1 MLRKTLM
8 VTALAGAV
16 IGAPAAQAAE
26 TVRFGIISTESQ
38 QNLAKIWEPFLEQ
51 LAKRMGTKV
60 KAFYASDYA
69 GVIEAMRF
77 NKVDVA
83 WFGNKSAIVAVDRSG
98 GEVFAQTVDAE
109 GNPGYWS
116 LIVTHKDSKLKSVK
130 DALACKSCIFGNGDP
145 NSTSGYAVPGYYI
158 FALNN
163 IQPREH
169 FKRVT
174 NASHE
179 ANLLAVAT
187 KKVDFA
193 TNNTENMRRFEST
206 FPKRYKTIRV
216 IWKSPLIPSD
226 PLVWRKN
233 LSPETKKMI
242 KSAILGL
249 GTNGPDKAKELKMLA
264 ALQWAPFRASNNKQ
278 LYPIRQLELFK
289 ARLKIERKGDKQ
301 SAEDKKKLN
310 EINAK
315 LKKIRD
321 EMKATN

>member
-1 MLRKTLM
+1 MFRKTM
-8 VTALAGAV
+8 MITALAGAIAGTSAV
-16 IGAPAAQAAE
+16 NAAE
-26 TVRFGIISTESQ
+26 TIRFGIISTESQ
-38 QNLAKIWEPFLEQ
+38 QNLAKTWEPFLAQ
-51 LAKRMGTKV
+51 LSKRLGTKV
-60 KAFYASDYA
+60 KGFYASDYA

-77 NKVDVA
+77 NKVELA
-83 WFGNKSAIVAVDRSG
+83 WFGNKSAIVAVDRAG
-98 GEVFAQTVDAE
+98 GEVFAQTVDAD

-145 NSTSGYAVPGYYI
+145 NSTSGFAVPGYYI

-163 IQPREH
+163 IEPRKH

-193 TNNTENMRRFEST
+193 TNNTENLRRFKET
-206 FPKRYKTIRV
+206 YPDRVKNIRV

-233 LSPETKKMI
+233 LSPEMKAKI
-242 KSAILGL
+242 KAAILGM
-249 GTNGPDKAKELKMLA
+249 GADGNDKAEETKILA
-264 ALQWAPFRASNNKQ
+264 ALQWAPFRDSSNKQ

-289 ARLKIERKGDKQ
+289 ARLKIERKGDKAT
-301 SAEDKKKLN
+301 AEDKKKL
-310 EINAK
+310 EQINAQ

-321 EMKATN
+321 EMKASN

>member
-1 MLRKTLM
+1 MFRKTLM
-8 VTALAGAV
+8 VTALIGAV
-16 IGAPAAQAAE
+16 TGAAAAQAAE
-26 TVRFGIISTESQ
+26 TIRFGIISTESQ
-38 QNLAKIWEPFLEQ
+38 QNLAKTWEPFLAQ
-51 LAKRMGTKV
+51 LSKRIGAPV
-60 KAFYASDYA
+60 KGYYASDYA

-77 NKVDVA
+77 NKVELA
-83 WFGNKSAIVAVDRSG
+83 WFGNKSAIVAVDRAG
-98 GEVFAQTVDAE
+98 GEVFAQTVDVD

-116 LIVTHKDSKLKSVK
+116 LLVTHKDSKLNSVK

-163 IQPREH
+163 VEPRGH

-179 ANLLAVAT
+179 ANLLAAVT

-193 TNNTENMRRFEST
+193 TNNTENLRRFQVT
-206 FPKRYKTIRV
+206 YPDRYKLVKV

-233 LSPETKKMI
+233 LSPETKK
-242 KSAILGL
+242 KLKAAILGM
-249 GTNGPDKAKELKMLA
+249 GKDGPDKDKELAIMKPLG
-264 ALQWAPFRASNNKQ
+264 WAPFNDSSNKQ

-289 ARLKIERKGDKQ
+289 ARLKIERKGDKAT
-301 SAEDKKKLN
+301 AEDKKKL
-310 EINAK
+310 EQINAQ
-315 LKKIRD
+315 LKKIQD
-321 EMKATN
+321 ELKASN